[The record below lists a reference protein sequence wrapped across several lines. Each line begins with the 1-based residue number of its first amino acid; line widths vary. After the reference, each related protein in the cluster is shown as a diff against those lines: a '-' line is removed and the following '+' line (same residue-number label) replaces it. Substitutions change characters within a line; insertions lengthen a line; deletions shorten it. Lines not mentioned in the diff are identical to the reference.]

1 VGLNRVQLIEIMSE
15 FQLVHFPGFQRGHET
30 TTYDLQCSRCLRTV
44 TDESKRRPISFRSI
58 CSDQVALGN
67 LTGILDQV
75 DWDEMKSEA
84 GKIFVDDVDQNVVS
98 GKFGKVS
105 LPLSYLLNC
114 QEDFSPTFQRGC
126 IALADVF
133 RSLETLVYR
142 EVSE

>member
-1 VGLNRVQLIEIMSE
+1 
-15 FQLVHFPGFQRGHET
+15 
-30 TTYDLQCSRCLRTV
+30 
-44 TDESKRRPISFRSI
+44 
-58 CSDQVALGN
+58 
-67 LTGILDQV
+67 
-75 DWDEMKSEA
+75 MKSEA